1 MFKPGDFVR
10 LIHDKEEGRIIRHMS
25 SNEWEIETPDG
36 FRIPVLASEIVK
48 IEKDEPE
55 AQEDEILLNPNI
67 KRSGRSLAMINFNDQ
82 SWDLYLINDTINTI
96 LYTLYET
103 PKNGSG
109 KGLASGTL
117 APLQFESLYRVN
129 WEQLQQEF
137 QGEIQ
142 LCTFEKNPI
151 SIPSTVQLHFRF
163 TGMQL
168 LRSSQVI
175 PLLEK
180 KGFLFSIDQHV
191 SLSNH
196 KPSVTNEALLKNEA
210 IQIQNALSE
219 VDLHTEKL
227 IPDTNGMSAAEML
240 RFQLETFEK
249 QLDLAIAN
257 NKTDITFIHGLGNGI
272 LKQELHKRLGKNPQ
286 VAFFSDAQ
294 KEKFGYGATLVSLK

>member
-55 AQEDEILLNPNI
+55 ESEELIFNPNI
-67 KRSGRSLAMINFNDQ
+67 KRSGKNLAMVNFNDQ
-82 SWDLYLINDTINTI
+82 SWDLYLINDTTTTL

-103 PKNGSG
+103 PKQGSS
-109 KGLASGTL
+109 KGLASGSL
-117 APLQFESLYRVN
+117 APLQTESLYRVS

-142 LCTFEKNPI
+142 LCTFEKNPV
-151 SIPSTVQLHFRF
+151 SIPATVQLHFRF

-175 PLLEK
+175 PLLDK
-180 KGFLFSIDQHV
+180 KGFLFSIDHHV
-191 SLSNH
+191 SLTNH
-196 KPSVTNEALLKNEA
+196 KPSVSNETQQKNEA

-219 VDLHTEKL
+219 VDLHIEKL
-227 IPDTNGMSAAEML
+227 IPDTQGMSAAEML

-272 LKQELHKRLGKNPQ
+272 LKQELHKRLGKNTQ